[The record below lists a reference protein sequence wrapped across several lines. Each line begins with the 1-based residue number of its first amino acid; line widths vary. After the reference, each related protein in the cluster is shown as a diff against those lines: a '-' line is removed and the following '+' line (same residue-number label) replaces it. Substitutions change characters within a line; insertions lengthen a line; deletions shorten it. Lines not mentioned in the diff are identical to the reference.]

1 MQAMFS
7 REKVARWFFVGAA
20 LVVLALFLRILWPFL
35 LVLVSAAILTVLT
48 APVEQWLRRY
58 IQRPYLRAGIITLL
72 VILLLA
78 IPLAIGSIILA
89 QQVLGL
95 VSYMS
100 AQPQGWSL
108 EQFSWFS
115 LLPLPART
123 ALQEVDL
130 SSVVQWIAGSA
141 SDVFKSGADLLFK
154 TVLFFICFYYLLL
167 DRDKIADAFFS
178 FSPLHDSLEHDIVRR
193 ITQTVRGVV
202 FGSLVVALIQG
213 IVAGIGM
220 TIFGVPGALLWASC
234 VVVTAQ
240 VPMVGTAAVTVPA
253 IAYLF
258 LSGNIA
264 GGIGLLLWSMLAVGL
279 VDNILQPI
287 IVGSRTRMHALLILL
302 SMLGGLQAFGPIGF
316 ILGPTILAAFLVVIE
331 IFQALM
337 QKGKKLEQLKP
348 GKVKM

>member
-7 REKVARWFFVGAA
+7 REKVARWFFVAVA
-20 LVVLALFLRILWPFL
+20 LVVLLLFLRILWPFL
-35 LVLVSAAILTVLT
+35 LVLVSAGILAVLT
-48 APVEQWLRRY
+48 APAEKWLRKY
-58 IQRPYLRAGIITLL
+58 IKLPHVRAGIITLL
-72 VILLLA
+72 VIFLLA
-78 IPLAIGSIILA
+78 VPLAVGSVLVA
-89 QQVLGL
+89 QQILSL
-95 VSYMS
+95 VSHMS
-100 AQPQGWSL
+100 AYPQDWSL
-108 EQFSWFS
+108 EQFSWFTR
-115 LLPLPART
+115 LPLPAQT
-123 ALQEVDL
+123 ALLEVDF
-130 SSVVQWIAGSA
+130 SSVVQWVAGNA
-141 SDVFKSGADLLFK
+141 SSVFKSGADLLFK

-167 DRDKIADAFFS
+167 DRDKIAEAFFS

-202 FGSLVVALIQG
+202 FGSLVVACVQG

-220 TIFGVPGALLWASC
+220 TIFGVPGALLWALC

-240 VPMVGTAAVTVPA
+240 VPMVGTAAITVPA
-253 IAYLF
+253 IIYLF
-258 LSGNIA
+258 LSGNIT

-316 ILGPTILAAFLVVIE
+316 ILGPTILAAFLVVVE

-348 GKVKM
+348 GKVKI